1 MEKMKMHS
9 LNGTESNIESL
20 CLLFPNCVVEAS
32 DDHGNLSKKIDFDLL
47 KQELSS
53 VIVDQ
58 GAERYQIN
66 WPGKKA
72 ALLAANANISKTLRP
87 IESES
92 VDFKSTQNLYIE
104 GDNLDVLKL
113 LQESYL
119 EKIKMIYIDPPYN
132 TGNDFLYKDDF
143 SEGSFEYKEKTN
155 QIDEDGMRLVANTE
169 SNGRFHSDWLSMIY
183 PRLKLARNMLRSD
196 GVIFVSIDDGEVDN
210 LKKVMSEI
218 FGEKNF
224 IGTFTVVSTPN
235 ARDYGHIGKMHEYV
249 HFFAKDIE
257 AAKTNQL
264 AVEDKNFRFSDD
276 KGGFNIHPL
285 YNSNEAFTPAN
296 RPNLYFPI
304 YAYPDKPIN
313 ETFYQI
319 GFEKTDTSIEIFPP
333 KSEKNQVQFVWRW
346 GKPKCSENFNLEIIG
361 YKTDSGVWRI
371 VQKMRHTTKIIRS
384 VLDGSFVSSRRGT
397 AEVEELLDGKIASFP
412 KPLALI
418 KTFIEAGTD
427 EDDIV
432 LDFFSGSGTTA
443 HAVIDINSQD
453 NGRRKFI
460 CVQLPELCDTGSDAF
475 KAGYKNI
482 SDIGKERIRRAGNKI
497 KQSSYITSPDLDVGF
512 RVLKVASSN
521 MSDVYYNPDAI
532 SQDLLSE
539 QEDNVRSDRTQEDL
553 LFQVLL
559 DWGVDLSLPIAN
571 ETIQGKSVFFV
582 DQNALVACFDKQ
594 GGVDEDFVKEL
605 AKRQPLRVV
614 FRDAGFKSD
623 SVKINVEQIFKLL
636 SPSTEVKC
644 I

>member
-1 MEKMKMHS
+1 MKMHS
-9 LNGTESNIESL
+9 IGGTNFNIESL
-20 CLLFPNCVVEAS
+20 FQLFPNCVVEAL
-32 DDHGNLSKKIDFDLL
+32 DDRGKLSKKIDFELL

-53 VIVDQ
+53 VIVEESV
-58 GAERYQIN
+58 ERYQIS

-72 ALLAANANISKTLRP
+72 ALLAANSNISKTLRP
-87 IESES
+87 VESES
-92 VDFKSTQNLYIE
+92 VNFKSTQNLYIE

-132 TGNDFLYKDDF
+132 TGNDFLYRDDF
-143 SEGSFEYKEKTN
+143 SESSLKYKEKTS
-155 QIDEDGMRLVANTE
+155 QVDEEGIRLVANTE

-183 PRLKLARNMLRSD
+183 PRLKLARNMLRND

-210 LKKVMSEI
+210 LKKVMCEI

-264 AVEDKNFRFSDD
+264 AVEDKNFRFADE

-313 ETFYQI
+313 ENFFQI
-319 GFEKTDTSIEIFPP
+319 GFEKTDTAIEIFPP
-333 KSEKNQVQFVWRW
+333 KSERNQVQFVWRW
-346 GKPKCSENFNLEIIG
+346 GKPKCVENFNAEIIG

-384 VLDGSFVSSRRGT
+384 LLDGSSVSSRRGT
-397 AEVEELLDGKIASFP
+397 AEVEELLGGKIASFP
-412 KPLALI
+412 KPLSLI

-427 EDDIV
+427 EEDIV

-443 HAVIDINSQD
+443 QAVLDINSRD

-460 CVQLPELCDTGSDAF
+460 CVQLPELCDTASDAF

-482 SDIGKERIRRAGNKI
+482 ADIGKERIRRAGLKL
-497 KQSSYITSPDLDVGF
+497 KESSYITSPDLDVGF
-512 RVLKVASSN
+512 RVLKVDSSN
-521 MSDVYYNPDAI
+521 MTDLYYSPDAI

-539 QEDNVRSDRTQEDL
+539 QEDNVRDDRTSEDL

-559 DWGVDLSLPIAN
+559 DWGVDLSLSISS
-571 ETIQGKSVFFV
+571 ETIQGKQVFFV
-582 DQNALVACFDKQ
+582 DDNALVACFDKQ
-594 GGVDEDFVKEL
+594 GGIDEDFVKEL